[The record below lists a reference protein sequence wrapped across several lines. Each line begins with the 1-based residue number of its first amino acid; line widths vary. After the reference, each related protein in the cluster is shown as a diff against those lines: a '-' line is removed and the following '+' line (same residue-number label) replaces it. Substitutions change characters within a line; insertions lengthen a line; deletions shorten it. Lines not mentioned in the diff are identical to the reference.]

1 MKTLANKPSSCVV
14 GRGANVLNPVA
25 IDFLTSRKREFIAAV
40 EGHRDY
46 KRYREQV
53 ENAAVRP
60 DTEKQ
65 KVKYE
70 RFVRTAENVILRENL
85 RLMDDTKRLQQYQ
98 TIAEAE
104 SESLSTVVPTETDA
118 SVGLRD

>member
-1 MKTLANKPSSCVV
+1 M
-14 GRGANVLNPVA
+14 A

-70 RFVRTAENVILRENL
+70 RFIRTAENVILRENL
-85 RLMDDTKRLQQYQ
+85 RLLDDTKRLQQYQ
-98 TIAEAE
+98 AIAEAE
-104 SESLSTVVPTETDA
+104 SESLSNVVPTKTDA
-118 SVGLRD
+118 SVGPRD